1 MYAFAPLLAVQQT
14 SGRHRLRTAVDQA
27 DASPGWVVQCRYI
40 TNMRGFDFRDGHL
53 TNSFQHDT
61 TTSDC
66 INEPTNCLV

>member
-53 TNSFQHDT
+53 
-61 TTSDC
+61 
-66 INEPTNCLV
+66 